1 MPKTKLALVIIL
13 TLGFLVSPGATTCAE
28 TDFISSLKGSEEIIR
43 EKDEGYFVLPLEKI
57 IRDNLAHP
65 EVPMPDYSVPLEGLP
80 LTGLAYIKP
89 ADYLVQKGKV
99 EKITLSWPEEFT
111 VSEVQDLFRR
121 EFEEKKVEV
130 LASGQ
135 GENWE
140 KWGVWHGG
148 YYPLEQREK
157 IVIGSRNHHYLA
169 GLLRENGKETFFSLM
184 VFQGTGVEG
193 EKVFSQLDIVQPD
206 YNDLVLELEKSIPPM
221 MDHFKVPGVGIALVE
236 GGEVRW
242 KGFYGFADIEQ
253 EIPLNSEHIFRV
265 GSISKPVLA
274 WGVMSL
280 VEKGQI
286 DLEDPVEKH
295 LARWEIPGED
305 FSNEAVT
312 IRRILSHTAGF
323 PPRVGGGFAPGED
336 IPPLEDILAGKGT
349 MGAASV
355 TREPGQTFLYSNPG
369 YVILELL
376 IEEITGEDFADYM
389 AGEVLSPLGLDNSTF
404 YWSEE
409 LQERMA
415 HGYLL
420 DNSPVPVV
428 VDAAKGPGGLYSNLE
443 DIARFLSVGI
453 AEKEEKV
460 LSLERKNRM
469 FHPEAET
476 GSFYGLISDHYG
488 LGYFLEALPT
498 GQKGVFHG
506 GQHTGWLTSMYGVPA
521 TGDGIVILTNSE
533 RSQHLIARILGIWA
547 EKQGYDSVK
556 MNRTYSSGTTI
567 LNAAIGILFVV
578 PLMGIIYLGRGI
590 ARGERHFAPFSGET
604 VVLRIFLTLGF
615 VVFWG
620 PLFWATGQKMLRV
633 FLPAY
638 SHYLA
643 LTFLWVGFVLLIGAI
658 FPFRQ
663 KRDSK

>member
-1 MPKTKLALVIIL
+1 MGKAKLTLVLFLALGFII
-13 TLGFLVSPGATTCAE
+13 SPGTLIIAE
-28 TDFISSLKGSEEIIR
+28 PNLFPSLEGSKEIIR
-43 EKDEGYFVLPLEKI
+43 EKNQTFYVLPLGQI
-57 IRDNLAHP
+57 TRGNLAHP
-65 EVPMPDYSVPLEGLP
+65 EEPMPDYSVPLQGIP

-89 ADYLVQKGKV
+89 SDCIVRKGKV
-99 EKITLSWPEEFT
+99 EKITLSWPEEFGLA
-111 VSEVQDLFRR
+111 EVQDLFRK
-121 EFEEKKVEV
+121 EIEGGKVEI

-135 GENWE
+135 GEDWA
-140 KWGVWHGG
+140 KWGIWHGG

-157 IVIGSRNHHYLA
+157 ILVESRDHRYLA
-169 GLLRENGKETFFSLM
+169 GLLRGNGEETFFSLM
-184 VFQGTGVEG
+184 VFRSTGSEG
-193 EKVFSQLDIVQPD
+193 EQVFSQLDIVKPD
-206 YNDLVLELEKSIPPM
+206 YNELVRELDETVPLM
-221 MDHFKVPGVGIALVE
+221 MDNFKVPGVAIALVE
-236 GGEVRW
+236 GGEIRW
-242 KGFYGFADIEQ
+242 TGFYGFADIEQ

-274 WGVMSL
+274 WGVMNL

-286 DLEDPVEKH
+286 DLEDPVEKY
-295 LARWEIPGED
+295 LTRWEIPGED
-305 FSNEAVT
+305 FSSEEVT
-312 IRRILSHTAGF
+312 VRRLLSHTAGF
-323 PPRVGGGFAPGED
+323 PPRVGGGFAPDED

-404 YWSEE
+404 SWSEA

-415 HGYLL
+415 EGYLL

-460 LSLERKNRM
+460 LSLESKNRM
-469 FHPEAET
+469 FYPEAET

-488 LGYFLEALPT
+488 LGYFLETLPT

-506 GQHTGWLTSMYGVPA
+506 GQHTGWLTSMYGVPT

-547 EKQGYDSVK
+547 EKQGYESVK
-556 MNRTYSSGTTI
+556 MSRTYSRGTTI
-567 LNAAIGILFVV
+567 LNVVIGILFVV
-578 PLMGIIYLGRGI
+578 PLMGIIYLGRGFV
-590 ARGERHFAPFSGET
+590 RGERQFAPFSGET

-620 PLFWATGQKMLRV
+620 PLFWATGQKMVSV
-633 FLPAY
+633 FLPVN

-643 LTFLWVGFVLLIGAI
+643 LTFLWAGLGLLLGAI
-658 FPFRQ
+658 FPRRQ
-663 KRDSK
+663 KRNSS